1 MVTRSIED
9 YLKNI
14 YQLQVEDKV
23 VNTTTLANTIHVSPA
38 SVSEMVSKLSK
49 LGYIKNNPYKGFK
62 LTKTG
67 EKIAVNLVR
76 KHRLIEVFLH
86 DHLHY
91 PWDEVHSDAELIEHT
106 CSDNFI
112 DRLDKFLGY
121 PDQDPHGGP
130 IPDKN
135 GNSKTM
141 HTFLLPDAEQD
152 VNYFV
157 SMVNDK
163 SNEFLKY
170 ISTIGIKLKTKIK
183 LVEKLKFD
191 NSLLIKIGNKNH
203 LISNKIAE
211 NISVSELT
219 E

>member
-14 YQLQVEDKV
+14 YQLQAEDKV
-23 VNTTTLANTIHVSPA
+23 VNTTILANTIHVSPA

-86 DHLHY
+86 DHLNY
-91 PWDEVHSDAELIEHT
+91 PWDEVHNDAELIEHV
-106 CSDNFI
+106 CSENFI

-135 GNSKTM
+135 GNTKTVR
-141 HTFLLPDAEQD
+141 TFLLPDAKQGAD
-152 VNYFV
+152 YFV

-191 NSLLIKIGNKNH
+191 NSLLIKVGNKNH
-203 LISNKIAE
+203 LISSKIAE
-211 NISVSELT
+211 NISVSELA